1 MKEGKF
7 RYKNV
12 VMYGIAGIIVIV
24 FVISI
29 IGRFTQSKLGEFPFE
44 SDVWGT
50 VSDYFN
56 LILVAI
62 SIFFLWK
69 TLEKQVEAT
78 NENNKLIKAQ
88 LDEFNFL
95 KIQRRLMFDYNT
107 EVNVVNSETDESG
120 YIEIYN
126 KGDDIFNLDIVV
138 RHDLVVLDSILSKY
152 VPANCTSAKQLW
164 NLKKNVNRPARLTI
178 QNINQLKTFSIRFRD
193 VYGLEYGQ
201 KFFKDDD
208 SGKYWK
214 THLAYI
220 K

>member
-164 NLKKNVNRPARLTI
+164 NL
-178 QNINQLKTFSIRFRD
+178 
-193 VYGLEYGQ
+193 
-201 KFFKDDD
+201 
-208 SGKYWK
+208 
-214 THLAYI
+214 
-220 K
+220 